1 MARSYRLAFVLQFAG
16 SLFALVLVYFLSRFM
31 GPSIASRSAQL
42 RDGYFDFAALGLI
55 LLSVIMT
62 ALNIFGRQLRTEQ
75 QTGTLEALFTT
86 PTPPWLILVG
96 SSSYELLFAALEGIV
111 MLVLAI
117 AIFGLRIQFS
127 VAPDAVALASV
138 LASVGIFASFGI
150 LYAAVVVVIKGGTAV
165 MGLLT
170 SGMALVGGVYYPTSV
185 FPGPLRLLAE
195 AFPLAQST
203 NVLRSTL
210 LFGQLPLAQ
219 VGILYA
225 YAVVL
230 VPLSFWLFS
239 RAVRRARRQ
248 GTLGQ
253 Y

>member
-1 MARSYRLAFVLQFAG
+1 
-16 SLFALVLVYFLSRFM
+16 
-31 GPSIASRSAQL
+31 
-42 RDGYFDFAALGLI
+42 
-55 LLSVIMT
+55 
-62 ALNIFGRQLRTEQ
+62 
-75 QTGTLEALFTT
+75 
-86 PTPPWLILVG
+86 
-96 SSSYELLFAALEGIV
+96 

-248 GTLGQ
+248 GTLGL